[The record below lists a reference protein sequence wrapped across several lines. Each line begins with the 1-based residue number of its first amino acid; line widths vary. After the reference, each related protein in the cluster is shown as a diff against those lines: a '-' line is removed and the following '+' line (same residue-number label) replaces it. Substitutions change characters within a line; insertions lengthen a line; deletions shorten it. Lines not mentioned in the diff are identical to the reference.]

1 MTDTV
6 SPPGAALGGKVY
18 QEMRKAMFDTLVRD
32 TDAIKDVNAA
42 TILDA
47 VKQRKASHQYN
58 TWAQRMYAGPAD
70 RQAMETIIKARPATR
85 ATAFPTLGVLPV
97 LLARPEI
104 AANTHLWEGPQGH
117 LAGFA
122 IIDPSSAATW
132 QRWFMWFDTTTT
144 ANADSIE
151 EQIVA
156 WSIQQVQTENRQRS
170 APLTLRISCRDNYP
184 SRIALLN
191 MSGFIS
197 QPERT
202 LHLERSLHAPIP
214 TPHLPPGYTLRHV
227 QGEHEVEALAA
238 LHCAAFGAEF
248 MTAERRLAM
257 MRAPEYDP
265 ELDLVIEGPRG
276 DLVAYCCCGV
286 SAQENALTGR
296 RMGYTDPIG
305 VHPDYRGR
313 GLARALL
320 TDGFRQ
326 LKAHGMDW
334 ATLSTGNWNERMID
348 TAGSVGYRIA
358 ATTLF
363 FETQG

>member
-1 MTDTV
+1 
-6 SPPGAALGGKVY
+6 
-18 QEMRKAMFDTLVRD
+18 MFDTLVRD
-32 TDAIKDVNAA
+32 TDAIKDVN
-42 TILDA
+42 TDTMPDA
-47 VKQRKASHQYN
+47 VKQRKASLQSKA
-58 TWAQRMYAGPAD
+58 WARRLYAGPAD
-70 RQAMETIIKARPATR
+70 RRTMEAVIKARPATR
-85 ATAFPTLGVLPV
+85 ATAFPTLGDLPV

-104 AANTHLWEGPQGH
+104 AANTHLWESPQGH

-122 IIDPSSAATW
+122 IIDPSSATTW
-132 QRWFMWFDTTTT
+132 QRWFIWFDTIAT
-144 ANADSIE
+144 ANADPIA

-156 WSIQQVQTENRQRS
+156 WSIQRVRAENRQRS

-191 MSGFIS
+191 AFGFNT

-202 LHLERSLHAPIP
+202 LHLERSLDAPIP
-214 TPHLPPGYTLRHV
+214 TPLLPAGYTLRHV
-227 QGEHEVEALAA
+227 QGEHEAEVLAA
-238 LHCAAFGAEF
+238 LHCAAFGTEF

-276 DLVAYCCCGV
+276 RPVAYCCCGI
-286 SAQENALTGR
+286 SAQENSVTGR

-305 VHPDYRGR
+305 VHPDYRGL
-313 GLARALL
+313 GMARALL
-320 TDGFRQ
+320 YAGCRQ
-326 LKAHGMDW
+326 LRTHGMAW

-358 ATTLF
+358 AMTLF